1 MVVVAEGEVPSS
13 LVAVVLVVDSMTTVD
28 IATDI
33 AEVLGWVLD

>member
-1 MVVVAEGEVPSS
+1 MVVVGEGEVPSS
-13 LVAVVLVVDSMTTVD
+13 LVAAVLVVDSMTTVD

>member
-1 MVVVAEGEVPSS
+1 MAEGEVPSS